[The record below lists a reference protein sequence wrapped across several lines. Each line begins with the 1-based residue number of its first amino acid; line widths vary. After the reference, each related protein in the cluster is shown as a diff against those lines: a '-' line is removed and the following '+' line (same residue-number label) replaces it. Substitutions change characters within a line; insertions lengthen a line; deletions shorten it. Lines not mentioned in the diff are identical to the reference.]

1 MYFISKWPVL
11 FPMFGPICRC
21 RVISV
26 MTKTFFPTSLSTYFI
41 GKLAVR
47 FYFLMGSMI
56 RYLYK
61 FANLASFLCSMTCR
75 ELLLRRNYYAFPDLF
90 LNIFSQQFQPNFEL
104 KPVVVRKNY
113 GTKLYAETTKVTLFL
128 VNNHNYLHLFPTKFD
143 AVFLS
148 ASKIRT

>member
-61 FANLASFLCSMTCR
+61 FADLASFLCSMTCR
-75 ELLLRRNYYAFPDLF
+75 ELLLRRNYYAFPDFF
-90 LNIFSQQFQPNFEL
+90 LNIFSQQFQPNFYAQTCCCLQEL
-104 KPVVVRKNY
+104 RHQTTCICRNY
-113 GTKLYAETTKVTLFL
+113 KSNFIPCK
-128 VNNHNYLHLFPTKFD
+128 
-143 AVFLS
+143 
-148 ASKIRT
+148 